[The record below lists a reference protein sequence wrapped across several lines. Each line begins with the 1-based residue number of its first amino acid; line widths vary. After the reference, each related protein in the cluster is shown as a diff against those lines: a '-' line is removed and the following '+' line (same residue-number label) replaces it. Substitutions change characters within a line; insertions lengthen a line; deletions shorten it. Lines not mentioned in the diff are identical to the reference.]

1 MKQIILKKMILQ
13 MLTKMMIM
21 FSGIG
26 IEKYF
31 ILLLL
36 KIMSLFL
43 IGKNEIIFLH
53 FTVMKGER

>member
-1 MKQIILKKMILQ
+1 MTHFQSKNVDENDDYS
-13 MLTKMMIM
+13 M
-21 FSGIG
+21 FSGIIG

-43 IGKNEIIFLH
+43 IGKNEMFFLH